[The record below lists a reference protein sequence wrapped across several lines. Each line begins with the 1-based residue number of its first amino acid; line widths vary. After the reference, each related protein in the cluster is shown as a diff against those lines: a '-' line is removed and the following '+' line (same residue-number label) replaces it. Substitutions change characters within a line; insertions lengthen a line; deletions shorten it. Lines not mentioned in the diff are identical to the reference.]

1 MFFLT
6 LAFKIDEK
14 AFSHEHYLSI
24 LVTFLGKTE
33 HFSGETKAVEILVT
47 VRRKIYYLSHP

>member
-6 LAFKIDEK
+6 LAFKMDEK
-14 AFSHEHYLSI
+14 AFSYEHYLSI